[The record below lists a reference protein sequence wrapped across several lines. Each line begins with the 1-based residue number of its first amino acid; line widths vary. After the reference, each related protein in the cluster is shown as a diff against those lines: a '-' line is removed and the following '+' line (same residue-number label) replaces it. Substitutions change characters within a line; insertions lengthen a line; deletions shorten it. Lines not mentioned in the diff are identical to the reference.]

1 MEIPHQGPLTAQSH
15 NCPLHHIQPPP
26 SIFSWMFPG
35 QRGNI
40 LMLGGEKGREDEWF
54 QCDSENFLKIRMTHL
69 FDAVI
74 KLKLNSREQTTIR
87 LKY

>member
-1 MEIPHQGPLTAQSH
+1 MNGS
-15 NCPLHHIQPPP
+15 NVIQ
-26 SIFSWMFPG
+26 
-35 QRGNI
+35 
-40 LMLGGEKGREDEWF
+40 K
-54 QCDSENFLKIRMTHL
+54 NFLMIRMTHL